1 MKVRVH
7 ILERRE
13 IPLAEKIYD
22 TVVIGS
28 GPAGYTAA
36 LYAARANL
44 DTLVFQGFESGGQ
57 LMLTSDVE
65 NYPGYKDGTAG
76 PDMMDDFEA
85 QAARFGAEMRPDNVE
100 RVDFSERPF
109 KLWAEGEEEPTLTN
123 SVIIAT
129 GAKARWLG
137 LEGEQRLMGRGVSG
151 CATCD
156 GFFFKDKKVAVV
168 GGGDTA
174 MEEALFLTR
183 YVGEVFL
190 IHRRDTFRASKIML
204 DRAHN
209 NPKITFVTDTVVEE
223 ILGETSVEGVRLRNT
238 QTGEEREIAVDGFF
252 AAIGHEPATRLFKGQ
267 LEMDEAGY
275 VLQHEH
281 TMTNVPGVFAA
292 GDVSDK
298 RYRQAVTAAGDGC
311 MAAIDA
317 ERWLEEQGE
326 AEGAEDPAVGT
337 AEKERDA
344 ASL

>member
-1 MKVRVH
+1 MA
-7 ILERRE
+7 
-13 IPLAEKIYD
+13 LAEKIYD
-22 TVVIGS
+22 TVIIGS
-28 GPAGYTAA
+28 GPSGYTAA
-36 LYAARANL
+36 LYASRANL

-65 NYPGYKDGTAG
+65 NYPGYRDGVVG

-109 KLWAEGEEEPTLTN
+109 KLWAEGEEPTLANT
-123 SVIIAT
+123 VIIAT

-156 GFFFKDKKVAVV
+156 GFFFKDKRVAVV

-174 MEEALFLTR
+174 MEEALFLTK
-183 YVGEVFL
+183 YAGEVVI
-190 IHRRDTFRASKIML
+190 IHRRDQFRASKIML
-204 DRAHN
+204 DRARK
-209 NPKITFVTDTVVEE
+209 NPRITFVTDTVVEDV
-223 ILGETSVEGVRLRNT
+223 LGETTVEGIRIRNAK
-238 QTGEEREIAVDGFF
+238 TGEAQDLAVDGFF
-252 AAIGHEPATRLFKGQ
+252 AAIGHEPATLLFKG
-267 LEMDEAGY
+267 LVDMDASGY
-275 VLQHEH
+275 VIQHEH
-281 TMTNVPGVFAA
+281 TMTSVPGVFAA

-311 MAAIDA
+311 RAAIDA

-326 AEGAEDPAVGT
+326 ADHAEDPGVWT
-337 AEKERDA
+337 AEKDLDPGAWTGDRE
-344 ASL
+344 ASAPTL